1 MLILIIGII
10 LFIIGIIGL
19 NKGFDD
25 WLEIVGIGGSIFG
38 GIMLFAAIVF
48 LINKPYKYKTFKI
61 EYETIKKMATSK
73 SDIRDA
79 TFTNRLIEVNKEI
92 NYCREFKNNIWI
104 GIYQNKKICEMKLLK
119 KGDE

>member
-48 LINKPYKYKTFKI
+48 LINKPYKYRTFKI
-61 EYETIKKMATSK
+61 EYETIKQMATSE

-92 NYCREFKNNIWI
+92 NYCREFKDSIWI

-119 KGDE
+119 KGGE

>member
-10 LFIIGIIGL
+10 LFIIGIIGI

-25 WLEIVGIGGSIFG
+25 WLEDLGLFGIIGG
-38 GIMLFAAIVF
+38 GICLLFVIAF
-48 LINKPYKYKTFKI
+48 LVNKPYKYKTFKI
-61 EYETIKKMATSK
+61 EYETIKQMATSK